1 MKKVAI
7 LGTGA
12 MGSRIAANLLRKG
25 YKLNIWNRTPERC
38 MPLIEQG
45 AKQYP
50 FPKDAVRNAD
60 VVIAMLSND
69 DASRN
74 VWMDKITG
82 ATLGLK
88 KGAIAIE
95 CSTLSLAWCLELS
108 EYIHEFQADFLDAPV
123 VGSRPQAEA
132 SQLIHLVGGDNIIL
146 EKVHNIISASSSA
159 IHYAGE
165 TGSGMS
171 MKLAINGL
179 FGIQVAA
186 FGEIIGM
193 LNKLGISKDS
203 AVNLLNELPVT
214 SPALKGIGLA
224 ISSGN
229 FDPLFPIDLV
239 EKDFGYL
246 EKLAKSSNSGIPLV
260 NITRDIYQQAIK
272 SGYGENNIAGV
283 AQLYL

>member
-1 MKKVAI
+1 MKKLAV

-12 MGSRIAANLLRKG
+12 MGSRIATNFLKNG
-25 YKLNIWNRTPERC
+25 YELNVWNRTPESC
-38 MPLIEQG
+38 VPLVEQG

-50 FPKDAVRNAD
+50 SPKDAVRNAD

-69 DASRN
+69 DASRD
-74 VWMDKITG
+74 VWTDKKTG
-82 ATLGLK
+82 AISGLK

-95 CSTLSLAWCLELS
+95 CSTLSLAWCLEIS
-108 EYIHEFQADFLDAPV
+108 EIIHEHQVDFLDAPV
-123 VGSRPQAEA
+123 VGSRPQADA
-132 SQLIHLVGGDNIIL
+132 SQLIHLVGGDSKTL
-146 EKVHNIISASSSA
+146 EKVHKILSASSSA
-159 IHYAGE
+159 IHYTGE
-165 TGSGMS
+165 TGTGMS
-171 MKLAINGL
+171 MKLAVNGL
-179 FGIQVAA
+179 FGMQVAA

-193 LNKLGISKDS
+193 LNKSGVSKES

-214 SPALKGIGLA
+214 SPAMKGIGLA

-246 EKLAKSSNSGIPLV
+246 EQLSKSLDSNTPLV
-260 NITRDIYQQAIK
+260 SVTKDIYQQAIK
-272 SGYGENNIAGV
+272 SGYGKNNIAGV